1 MYPTHEKSLYFPTA
15 FRGTGPTPQVRQ
27 FDGVHL
33 VALRSRLEL
42 HDCIPLLSEF
52 QFFFA
57 LPLRRRRIALIHFPF
72 IFRRRSCFHRVGEF
86 HVMPVR
92 CRLKRAKLNL
102 RLKSRLKCT
111 P

>member
-1 MYPTHEKSLYFPTA
+1 MNHHPCTQPMKKSLYFPTA

-52 QFFFA
+52 QFFFLLCHCDA
-57 LPLRRRRIALIHFPF
+57 GA
-72 IFRRRSCFHRVGEF
+72 
-86 HVMPVR
+86 
-92 CRLKRAKLNL
+92 
-102 RLKSRLKCT
+102 
-111 P
+111 